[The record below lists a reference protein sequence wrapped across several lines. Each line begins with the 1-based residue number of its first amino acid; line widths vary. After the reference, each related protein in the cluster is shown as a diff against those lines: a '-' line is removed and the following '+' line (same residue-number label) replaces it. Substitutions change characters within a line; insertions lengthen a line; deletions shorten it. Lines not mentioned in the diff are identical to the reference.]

1 MNCDQIV
8 MWNRISGRHPTGRRN
23 SRLPKS
29 TRRAANQAANRP
41 WSRSLSQSTARRPYG
56 QPTKQRPSRNP
67 TGKPTSQKASRATSR
82 AASQSTHKPTLLLDT
97 RRGAFLSFR
106 PSPRRLGRSRS
117 DRTAPVRCPAAAV
130 RLPSH
135 ILNLTVTIQSQ
146 SSHKSSHKP
155 SHKFKSSTFLYNLH
169 TPCASKV

>member
-1 MNCDQIV
+1 MNQT
-8 MWNRISGRHPTGRRN
+8 P
-23 SRLPKS
+23 S
-29 TRRAANQAANRP
+29 TD
-41 WSRSLSQSTARRPYG
+41 THG
-56 QPTKQRPSRNP
+56 QPDKQPPSRNAA
-67 TGKPTSQKASRATSR
+67 GMPTSQKATSR
-82 AASQSTHKPTLLLDT
+82 AASQPTLLLDT

-155 SHKFKSSTFLYNLH
+155 SHKFKSSTFFYISGACVEFWKFKSGKIFKL
-169 TPCASKV
+169 